1 MTAPCAATHES
12 NEMIVSDWVA
22 WATVIAAGIVT
33 LAARAS
39 FIVMPPGTRVPA
51 WLQRALKFVAAAVLP
66 ALVLPEVLF
75 REVPTGDTINTL
87 RLIAALL
94 AMAVAWK
101 TRNILATLCV
111 GMAALWLLQWQ
122 FLVR

>member
-1 MTAPCAATHES
+1 
-12 NEMIVSDWVA
+12 MIAGDLAGWV
-22 WATVIAAGIVT
+22 TVVAAGAVT

-75 REVPTGDTINTL
+75 REVPSGEVVNIC
-87 RLIAALL
+87 RIVAALL
-94 AMAVAWK
+94 AMAVAWR

-111 GMAALWLLQWQ
+111 GMATLWLLQWQ
-122 FLVR
+122 FLAR

>member
-1 MTAPCAATHES
+1 
-12 NEMIVSDWVA
+12 MIAGDVGG
-22 WATVIAAGIVT
+22 WAIIIASGAVT

-39 FIVMPPGTRVPA
+39 FIVMPPGTRVPS

-75 REVPTGDTINTL
+75 REVPAGDWVNGCRIL
-87 RLIAALL
+87 AALL

-101 TRNILATLCV
+101 SRNILATLCT
-111 GMAALWLLQWQ
+111 GMAALWVLQW
-122 FLVR
+122 LVRFFQ

>member
-1 MTAPCAATHES
+1 
-12 NEMIVSDWVA
+12 MIASDWVA
-22 WATVIAAGIVT
+22 WATVIAAGLVT

-75 REVPTGDTINTL
+75 REVPTGDSVNIL

-101 TRNILATLCV
+101 TRNILVTLCV

-122 FLVR
+122 FLIR